1 MKESR
6 KKLIEELILSK
17 GGLHLSLYFQKGM
30 THFQVKKQLHISIQK
45 TLSELRGKMPDARIQ
60 KFLSPLWAL
69 YNDENLLK
77 RMKCSFAVFRNENS
91 FEIIKVP
98 IKFDSFWSLA
108 NTFYV
113 KPLLKWI
120 QSESEFLLVGVNQN
134 QAKIYFGDMSEAFL
148 IDDVKFSQP
157 NQNDNLFKREFAFW
171 LNEWIINLNQN
182 GHFNIVLVCDLDWAI
197 DMKSRLRNGYK
208 KVINLKM
215 DFNPKYIN
223 TYVDEIRKNLVTNSH
238 LQMLTRLGDFYDLN
252 YNQFISKDLFEIA
265 EAVSLRKVKKLLVS
279 EDYKIFGSFDLV
291 EGKLNLH
298 SRDLNHED
306 DDLLD
311 DLAQEVLKYGG
322 EVMVVNKDD
331 YNIDLPAIA
340 VIEDKGFEYLIG

>member
-30 THFQVKKQLHISIQK
+30 THFQVKKQLHLSIQR
-45 TLSELRGKMPDARIQ
+45 TLTELRGKVPDSRIQ

-77 RMKCSFAVFRNENS
+77 RMKCSFAVFRNES
-91 FEIIKVP
+91 AFEIIKVP

-108 NTFYV
+108 STFYV

-120 QSESEFLLVGVNQN
+120 QSESEFLLIGVNQN

-148 IDDVKFSQP
+148 IDDVKFFQP
-157 NQNDNLFKREFAFW
+157 NQEDNFFKREFAFW
-171 LNEWIINLNQN
+171 INEWIANLNQN
-182 GHFNIVLVCDLDWAI
+182 GHFNIVLVSDLDWVGE
-197 DMKSRLRNGYK
+197 MKPRLRNGYK
-208 KVINLKM
+208 KIISLKM

-238 LQMLTRLGDFYDLN
+238 LHMLTRLGDFYDLN

-265 EAVSLRKVKKLLVS
+265 EAISHRKVKKLLVS

-298 SRDLNHED
+298 ARDLNHED

-340 VIEDKGFEYLIG
+340 VIEDKGYEYLVG